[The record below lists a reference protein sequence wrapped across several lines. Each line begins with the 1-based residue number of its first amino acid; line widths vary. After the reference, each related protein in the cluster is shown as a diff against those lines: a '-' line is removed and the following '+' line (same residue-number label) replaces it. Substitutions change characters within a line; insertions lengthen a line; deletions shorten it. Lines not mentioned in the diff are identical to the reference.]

1 MWIWFL
7 QLHFQLLAGVG
18 HLLALNFLQ
27 VKRTGRLC
35 SDVHDVELT
44 ALEHTIELALSG
56 TYRQCMFFVVLR
68 ESDGAVSSFLI
79 VIVRALILIKF
90 KAAVTTSIDI
100 ESDSVGRF
108 LVAPFH

>member
-27 VKRTGRLC
+27 VKRTGRLW

-44 ALEHTIELALSG
+44 ATEEARDPIEHTKA
-56 TYRQCMFFVVLR
+56 
-68 ESDGAVSSFLI
+68 I
-79 VIVRALILIKF
+79 VHKYGKRIAI
-90 KAAVTTSIDI
+90 
-100 ESDSVGRF
+100 
-108 LVAPFH
+108 H